1 MATRKASASLAAVA
15 HRQHGVFTR
24 RQAVQAG
31 YALGQIDHRVHVREW
46 IAVDHGV
53 YRAAETPSSWLQRL
67 MAACLAG
74 PAVASHRAAAELWGF
89 PGFGHGL
96 IEVTALRHKRRKPS
110 DVIWHETVRLDERQA
125 TVLEGVPVT
134 RPLRTVIDLGAVV
147 DESALL
153 IALDDVLRRRLAS
166 LPGLAEEL
174 DQWGERR
181 RGSGRVR
188 RAIALRVGQPVPESV
203 LETEFEELV
212 RREGLPTPS
221 RQWRLRRPD
230 GTLLARVDFAYPAA
244 RLAIEIDGARYH
256 DADHDRDRQND
267 IEAIG
272 WGMLRFTA
280 RHIRHRPRHVATRIM
295 SALHHSPASLD
306 AVFQGERRNM

>member
-1 MATRKASASLAAVA
+1 VATRSASASLAFVA
-15 HRQHGVFTR
+15 HQQHGVFTR

-31 YALGQIDHRVHVREW
+31 YALGQIDHRVHMREW
-46 IAVDHGV
+46 VAVDHGV
-53 YRAAETPSSWLQRL
+53 YRASETPTSWLQRL

-89 PGFGHGL
+89 PGFGNGL
-96 IEVTALRHKRRKPS
+96 VEVTALRHKRRKPS

-125 TVLEGVPVT
+125 TVVEGVPVT
-134 RPLRTVIDLGAVV
+134 RPLRTIIDLGAVV
-147 DESALL
+147 DEASLL
-153 IALDDVLRRRLAS
+153 VALDDVLRRRLAS
-166 LPGLAEEL
+166 LQGLAAEL
-174 DQWGERR
+174 EAWGERR

-188 RAIALRVGQPVPESV
+188 RALALRVGEPIPESI

-221 RQWRLRRPD
+221 RQWRLRHPD

-256 DADHDRDRQND
+256 DAAHDVDRQND
-267 IEAIG
+267 IEGIG
-272 WGMLRFTA
+272 WRVLRFAA
-280 RHIRHRPRHVATRIM
+280 RHIRHRPRDVAIKIM

-306 AVFQGERRNM
+306 AVYQGERRNK